1 MATDSPL
8 PTTLRVL
15 IVEDTPSDAELMVL
29 QLLKEGFRPDWKRVQ
44 SEGEYLAALAE
55 NPDLVLSDWSLP
67 QFSGLRA
74 LQLMVER
81 GQDTPFIIIS
91 GSIGEEVAIDALRQG
106 AYDYLLKDRPDRL
119 GQAVRNALEQK
130 RLRLERQK
138 AEEALEWEHNLMN
151 ILMDMLPDTIYFKDT
166 QGRFL
171 RINQAQARRFNLDN
185 PEQALGKTD
194 FDFFALE
201 HAQAAFDDEMKII
214 QTGQPL
220 INYEELETYPDRPAT
235 WVSTTKMPLR
245 SIHGEIEGTFG
256 VSRDITEKKQAEEA
270 LRKSEERFRSYFEIG
285 LIGMAISSPT
295 KGLIEVNERLG
306 EILGYSREELMQTTW
321 EKLTHPDDLAIDV
334 LNFNRVLAGEFDG
347 YTIDKRWI
355 RKDGRIIH
363 TTISVKCLRRADGS
377 VDYFV
382 ALVEDIT
389 ERKLA
394 EELRDKTSMELREA
408 YDATLQGWS
417 NALEMRERETAGHSQ
432 RVVRLTLDMAQALG
446 IPAEEL
452 VHVQR
457 GALLHDIGKMGIP
470 DSILLKPGPLTD
482 DEWVIMRQHPLYAY
496 RLLANIPYLI
506 PALDIPYYH
515 HERWDGSG
523 YPKGLKGEDIP
534 LAARIFSVVDVW
546 DALSYDRPY
555 RPAWT
560 EDAVIH
566 YLKEQSGKLF
576 DPKVVETFLRFY
588 KR

>member
-1 MATDSPL
+1 METNSPL
-8 PTTLRVL
+8 PAAFRVL
-15 IVEDTPSDAELMVL
+15 IVEDTPADAELMVL

-44 SEGEYLAALAE
+44 SEEEYLAALAE

-74 LQLMVER
+74 LHLMVDR
-81 GQDTPFIIIS
+81 GLDTPFIIIS

-138 AEEALEWEHNLMN
+138 AEKALEWEHNLMN

-171 RINQAQARRFNLDN
+171 RVNQSQARRFNLES

-194 FDFFALE
+194 FDFFTIE
-201 HAQAAFDDEMKII
+201 HAQSAFDDEMKII

-220 INYEELETYPDRPAT
+220 INYEELETYPDRPPT

-256 VSRDITEKKQAEEA
+256 VSRDITEKKQADEA

-285 LIGMAISSPT
+285 LIGMAITSPA

-306 EILGYSREELMQTTW
+306 EILGYSREELMQTSW
-321 EKLTHPDDLAIDV
+321 DKLTHPDDLALDV
-334 LNFNRVLAGEFDG
+334 NNFNRVMTGEYDG

-382 ALVEDIT
+382 ALIEDIT

-408 YDATLQGWS
+408 YNATLQGWS

-432 RVVRLTLDMAQALG
+432 RVVRLTLDMAQSLG
-446 IPAEEL
+446 IPVKDL

-506 PALDIPYYH
+506 PSLDIPYYH

-523 YPKGLKGEDIP
+523 YPKGLR
-534 LAARIFSVVDVW
+534 ARKSPWRRASSAWWTCGMPCLTTGLI
-546 DALSYDRPY
+546 ARPG
-555 RPAWT
+555 RKMPSSAT
-560 EDAVIH
+560 
-566 YLKEQSGKLF
+566 
-576 DPKVVETFLRFY
+576 
-588 KR
+588 

>member
-1 MATDSPL
+1 METKPPNPIPL
-8 PTTLRVL
+8 RTL
-15 IVEDTPSDAELMVL
+15 IVEDTPADAELMVL
-29 QLLKEGFRPDWKRVQ
+29 QLIKEGFKPDWKRVQ
-44 SEGEYLAALAE
+44 TEEEYLAALAE

-81 GQDTPFIIIS
+81 GLDMPFIVVS
-91 GSIGEEVAIDALRQG
+91 GSIGEEVAIDALRKG
-106 AYDYLLKDRPDRL
+106 AYDYLLKDRPERL

-138 AEEALEWEHNLMN
+138 AEAALEWEHNLMN

-166 QGRFL
+166 QGRFI
-171 RINQAQARRFNLDN
+171 RINQSQARRFNLDS

-194 FDFFALE
+194 FDFFTVE
-201 HAQAAFDDEMKII
+201 HAQSAFNDEMKII

-220 INYEELETYPDRPAT
+220 INYEELETYPDRPPT
-235 WVSTTKMPLR
+235 WVSTTKMPLH
-245 SIHGEIEGTFG
+245 SPQGDIEGTFG

-295 KGLIEVNERLG
+295 KSLIEVNERMC
-306 EILGYSREELMQTTW
+306 EILGYSREELMQATW
-321 EKLTHPDDLAIDV
+321 DKLTHPDDLALDV
-334 LNFNRVLAGEFDG
+334 DNFNRVLAGEFDG

-355 RKDGRIIH
+355 RKGGQIIH
-363 TTISVKCLRRADGS
+363 TTISVKCLRLADGS

-389 ERKLA
+389 DRKLA
-394 EELRDKTSMELREA
+394 EELRDQTSMELREA

-417 NALEMRERETAGHSQ
+417 NALEMRERETAGHSH

-446 IPAEEL
+446 IPQEDL

-482 DEWVIMRQHPLYAY
+482 DEWVIMRQHPMYAY
-496 RLLANIPYLI
+496 RLLANIPYLK

-523 YPKGLKGEDIP
+523 YPKGLKCEEIP

-560 EDAVIH
+560 EDAVLR
-566 YLKEQSGKLF
+566 YLKDNAGKLF
-576 DPKVVETFLRFY
+576 DPKVVEVFLLLYNR
-588 KR
+588 